1 VNPISPPAPV
11 RPRTDLLRVG
21 LDAGQPYF
29 LPDEEVPRS
38 GTRVLQIFRPRA
50 GMTASVH
57 IWLAARSEVG
67 RGEGTSGLGYD
78 RLIDKKA
85 DT

>member
-1 VNPISPPAPV
+1 
-11 RPRTDLLRVG
+11 VG

-38 GTRVLQIFRPRA
+38 GTRVLQIFRRA
-50 GMTASVH
+50 RWHDGSVY
-57 IWLAARSEVG
+57 IWLAARSEIG
-67 RGEGTSGLGYD
+67 RGEGSSGLGYD
-78 RLIDKKA
+78 RLIHKKA